1 MRNKDIIVLALPRF
15 DGKYEST
22 SFNISYELAKNN
34 RVVFVDNPFT
44 LKDVVRSIRSYQFKK
59 RWRKFLPF
67 SDGLIPFE
75 NHGVKLNIQVL
86 PPILP
91 INPLPK
97 GFVYNAL
104 SQFNHWLIAR
114 RIKKAI
120 RRLKMK
126 DYIFINSW
134 NFYYPDMVQK
144 LKPSLS
150 VYHCVDAMIKPYS
163 LRHGPYLEPRAIRNA
178 DFVVSTSKA
187 LQEEKAKYNINSY
200 FIPNAANFMHSSK
213 ALDRETEIP
222 RVLSSLKKPIIGY
235 IGNIERRIDYDLM
248 KQVLE
253 KNPDW
258 TLALIGPVDQNY
270 FPGWF
275 EKMKNVVVL
284 GPQPYQQLPGFLKGF
299 DVAII
304 PFKVDHVSRTIFPLK
319 LFEYLGAGK
328 PVVTTPFNPDAIE
341 ALENV
346 LYVASDAGEFE
357 RSIKNALGEKSE
369 SIIEK
374 RIAVARENSWENR
387 GKAFADLLENWLH
400 TKESGNGNNKHNK
413 TKSQS
418 EKVHAYAAVSST
430 T

>member
-1 MRNKDIIVLALPRF
+1 MKNKDIIVLALPRF

-44 LKDVVRSIRSYQFKK
+44 LKDVVRNFRSYQFKK

-75 NHGVKLNIQVL
+75 NHDVKLNILVL

-97 GFVYNAL
+97 GFLYNAL

-114 RIKKAI
+114 RIKKTI
-120 RRLKMK
+120 RLLKMK

-163 LRHGPYLEPRAIRNA
+163 LRHGPYLEPRAIRNV

-187 LQEEKAKYNINSY
+187 LQEEKSKYNNNSY
-200 FIPNAANFMHSSK
+200 FIPNAANFTHSSK

-222 RVLSSLKKPIIGY
+222 RVLSSLKNPIIGY
-235 IGNIERRIDYDLM
+235 IGNVERRIDYDLM

-253 KNPDW
+253 KNPEW
-258 TLALIGPVDQNY
+258 TLALIGPIDRNY
-270 FPGWF
+270 FPDWF

-299 DVAII
+299 DVAMI

-341 ALENV
+341 MLEHV
-346 LYVASDAGEFE
+346 VSIAGTAAEFE
-357 RSIKNALGEKSE
+357 KA
-369 SIIEK
+369 IEK
-374 RIAVARENSWENR
+374 ALADNSKIKIQERLAVARENTWQAR
-387 GKAFADLLENWLH
+387 GESFSALLEEWLNK
-400 TKESGNGNNKHNK
+400 KELHHGNRRQNK
-413 TKSQS
+413 TES
-418 EKVHAYAAVSST
+418 ENKKVNAEAAVSST
-430 T
+430 A